1 MTWAP
6 VARGTRQKVKRF
18 TRRQLHRI
26 ALADRLRTGG
36 QATYERAAEKA
47 RDREARKAE
56 AAFKDCE
63 LR

>member
-6 VARGTRQKVKRF
+6 TVRARRRKVRRF
-18 TRRQLHRI
+18 TRKQLHRI
-26 ALADRLRTGG
+26 ALAERLNAGLG
-36 QATYERAAEKA
+36 LKYERAAGRA